1 MFLNSRP
8 TDGNAQPLKEHWVV
22 RMNHRNRTWGFLAL
36 GLVIGMHIAQK
47 MPDPLLW
54 SWLLA
59 TYLLYPQLAWLVS
72 KYSKNPLRQELWH
85 MRLDAWLC
93 GAWAATLHFPLWI
106 AFTLFI
112 TVLLNLTLFRGWRGL
127 WEAFLAWMTGALL
140 LGFFSGGR
148 VDMETDGWVT
158 GTTLAMLSLFLIVTA
173 LDNQQRSMRLHQMRL
188 KLRSSQQG
196 LQRQLEEIS
205 GLQNQ
210 LKEQALRDSLTGL
223 FNRYRL
229 SEVLHRE
236 IERCKRA
243 GQSLSLLL
251 IDIDHFKNIND
262 RWGHQ
267 VGDEVLRQVAERLE
281 RNTRAGDWCFRYGGE
296 EFLLILPQADMQDAW
311 LKADLLRQRLA
322 ADPLL
327 CGDQAVDVRISA
339 GLSTYPDHG
348 ADLDALLG
356 SADRALYQA
365 KREGRNRVVQGQS

>member
-1 MFLNSRP
+1 MSPNSRP
-8 TDGNAQPLKEHWVV
+8 AHGNAKSFKEHWVV

-36 GLVIGMHIAQK
+36 GLIIGMHMAQK
-47 MPDPLLW
+47 MPDMHLW
-54 SWLLA
+54 GWLLG
-59 TYLLYPQLAWLVS
+59 TYLVYPQLAWLVS

-85 MRLDAWLC
+85 MRLDAGLC

-112 TVLLNLTLFRGWRGL
+112 TVLINLTLFRGWRGL
-127 WEAFLAWMTGALL
+127 WESWLAWMAGAVL
-140 LGFFSGGR
+140 LGSLGGWR

-158 GTTLAMLSLFLIVTA
+158 WTTLAMLSMFLIVTA

-188 KLRSSQQG
+188 KLRSSEQS

-205 GLQNQ
+205 LLQNQ

-229 SEVLHRE
+229 SEALHRE

-243 GQSLSLLL
+243 GQSLTLVL
-251 IDIDHFKNIND
+251 IDIDHFKGIND

-267 VGDEVLRQVAERLE
+267 VGDEVLRQVADRLG

-296 EFLLILPQADMQDAW
+296 EFLLILPQADMQAAW
-311 LKADLLRQRLA
+311 LKAEQLRQSFA
-322 ADPLL
+322 AAPLS
-327 CGDQAVDVRISA
+327 CGEHAVDVRISV

-365 KREGRNRVVQGQS
+365 KREGRNRVVQGVK